1 MYYYCTKLHR
11 NIMAKAFDT
20 VPTWLMITVFIL
32 ILLVLGLFTDLF
44 TFVVGTLVMI
54 LIFAGGYDNEHLEGH

>member
-1 MYYYCTKLHR
+1 MS
-11 NIMAKAFDT
+11 KAFDT

-54 LIFAGGYDNEHLEGH
+54 LIFAGGYDNEHLESH

>member
-1 MYYYCTKLHR
+1 MS
-11 NIMAKAFDT
+11 KAFDT

-32 ILLVLGLFTDLF
+32 ILLVLGIFTDLF

-54 LIFAGGYDNEHLEGH
+54 LIFAGGYDSEHLEDH